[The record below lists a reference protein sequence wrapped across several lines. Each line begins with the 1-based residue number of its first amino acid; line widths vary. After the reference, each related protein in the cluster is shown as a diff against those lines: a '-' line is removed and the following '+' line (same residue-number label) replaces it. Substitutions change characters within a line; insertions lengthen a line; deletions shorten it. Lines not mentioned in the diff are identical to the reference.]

1 MFGSATLVLWLA
13 LGQAAPAEGGP
24 NPPECY
30 PAQQAIVVDGD
41 LGDWDRRGPI
51 KIAEPW
57 QRNLIEGNALSRD
70 WQGPEDS
77 SATIYL
83 AYDSENLYVAGEV
96 KDDLRLHDDK
106 VWWSGDCLEL
116 FLDLDRD
123 GDRDDPAWNED
134 DYQICLMPYFPGRPW
149 GVSKHGPATLLS
161 DEKLQGIAVASR
173 QRAAAGYSFEARL
186 AFKDFKSFDPAARK
200 LGFNLALNDH
210 DQLADGGR
218 RHTYLT
224 VNGAAENQ
232 LDTRNL
238 LDVSFIGEAKQ
249 TSPSERDWGAE
260 IGLWVVSLLASL
272 LIIALVAWTSRP
284 LFEWVNARLRS
295 WRRIGLWVLLFLLF
309 AVFGAPFL
317 VARFLE
323 WRVEGRFDVGA
334 SAVGKI
340 VADLA
345 EELRCHEGRGLD
357 TPERLLDLLRGTR
370 VRTRPLYDYT
380 CFELR
385 SREEDPHLRVSAEG
399 VSVRN
404 YGFVVAAGRQLSLP
418 LPEPTALAGLY
429 VFGSARFDDRVVQ
442 RPGASSVRAQALEIG
457 VRMADGT
464 ERSESFPAIDRSR
477 LGGGG
482 VPMSDRFSLAFVDN
496 GRAVEQYFVGGAMVG
511 DELVK
516 AVLITLREPGVEFRL
531 HGVSYARADAAGEPL
546 PLSLAHTSLAGPPA
560 ALWDGIPRGVAR
572 VAAGAS
578 GRVSVPIGKALDTL
592 WFFYNTAD
600 PSVLDAELSG
610 VEVGRFLVRD
620 LAGAEIAVIPL
631 RAGVNLTFGQF
642 DDSQRP
648 AGMESALAF
657 RWEAAGA
664 SQLIE
669 VLERRVSSPGGPVE
683 VAEVVLENG
692 GELSGISLFA
702 VTGGVLGPPVRP
714 GGGSALQETSEGL
727 ALLPSQTALV
737 HGLDLAVLEGG
748 LVAAVDFR
756 DRELGA
762 SLKGSQYPLGG
773 IDAAE
778 AGAGTL
784 GVTLADEP
792 YLVRGFHLA
801 REEGPSLSIAAAQ
814 KVHGLA
820 FLWRMQRL
828 VGIASLF
835 VIIPLLLFY
844 VMDRTTRIARLRLR
858 LTTILIATSLA
869 PIVILFAVLYNVV
882 ASDRARLRES
892 QGSAAMQEV
901 LARLGEMFRQTQRTA
916 REIMDSDLVQEIRE
930 GGELDRA
937 RIESYLQQVVVLRP
951 APGLD
956 LAVRLEVEAKDG
968 LRRRFHDGPGRE
980 SASSFDL
987 TEGGIHYHWGQLV
1000 FLWPVDSLGRENELR
1015 VVVAGEVM
1023 PGLAN
1028 DLGRA
1033 TSTRVA
1039 LLTLRGFPIAGSASG
1054 DPEVRARD
1062 VEGIRLQNRLAFRAN
1077 AAGELLV
1084 SGLLRGP
1091 RDDPAALVEVA
1102 LPPDPIRLDPGFTHF
1117 PLQAFFFWL
1126 CVLALAAAVFMG
1138 AIATWRITGPV
1149 EALQRAAQR
1158 IAEGNLDVTVEA
1170 GARGEVGQLAQSF
1183 NTMTAKLKHRA
1194 AERQRLQRALEALT
1208 ANLEPEATA
1217 AAALAALAEEPPA
1230 AASALYRRDPER
1242 EHIFLLAQARGDAA
1256 RPFPVRLAH
1265 DPAWETLL
1273 AGRAGVILDAAGAEA
1288 RGLPRQG
1295 DLLSDHLALVL
1306 PVFLADR
1313 TIGVAILNYGAD
1325 VTRFELEEGLPV
1337 LNHLAGQIAVALE
1350 NARLYSLAVADP
1362 LTGLYVE
1369 SYFQNR
1375 LAEEVDRAQHR
1386 GGKLSLLNVE
1396 LHELE
1401 RLERSL
1407 GPRAVRN
1414 ALVQLARE
1422 IKSESRE
1429 MYVVARAGH
1438 SFFALL
1444 PETGAEE
1451 AAGFRE
1457 RILRRVES
1465 LRTGDGD
1472 VARVHVHIGCATFP
1486 EGGRSPAIL
1495 LDAAACDLAGARR
1508 RKVREAL
1515 ATPADGAGGEPS
1527 ADLDL
1532 HPYVFQSPLMKQLLN
1547 QVARVA
1553 QSTASVLLLGETGSG
1568 KEVIADLLHR
1578 WSDRAHR
1585 PFVAINCSAVPE
1597 TLLEAELFGYERGAF
1612 TGADRPRPGQLE
1624 AADGGTVFLDEVG
1637 DMPLAIQA
1645 KLLRVLQDRVV
1656 VRLGSRRP
1664 LEVDVRIVAATNRD
1678 LKALIESGGFRN
1690 DLYFRLKVVSLT
1702 VPPLRERREDIPAL
1716 VDLFVS
1722 EFNRDNSRQIRG
1734 VSPAVLDRLH
1744 QYSWPGNVRELRNV
1758 LSRAMLMTDGDLVLP
1773 ASLVFEGKASR
1784 STRRKGDLALGKE
1797 TAEGGPEAAAAEE
1810 PGPPNERQVKLLAR
1824 LDGGATIRSR
1834 DYFDLVGVS
1843 PRTGLR
1849 DLNDLVARGLI
1860 IRLGSRRA
1868 ATYRLVPRPG
1878 NSP

>member
-1 MFGSATLVLWLA
+1 MFGSAALVLWFA
-13 LGQAAPAEGGP
+13 LGQAVPAENGP
-24 NPPECY
+24 KPPECF
-30 PAQQAIVVDGD
+30 PAQRAIVVDGD

-70 WQGPEDS
+70 WQGPEDA

-96 KDDLRLHDDK
+96 KDDSRLHNER

-116 FLDLDRD
+116 FLDLDRE
-123 GDRDDPAWNED
+123 GDRDDPAWSDD
-134 DYQICLMPYFPGRPW
+134 DYQLCLMPYFPGRPW
-149 GVSKHGPATLLS
+149 GVLKHGPATFLS
-161 DEKLQGIAVASR
+161 DEQLQGFTVASR
-173 QRAAAGYSFEARL
+173 PKTAAGYSFEVRL
-186 AFKDFKSFDPAARK
+186 AFKNFKSFDPATGK
-200 LGFNLALNDH
+200 IGFNLALNDH
-210 DQLADGGR
+210 DSLADGRR

-224 VNGAAENQ
+224 INGAAENY
-232 LDTRNL
+232 LDTRKL
-238 LDVSFIGEAKQ
+238 LDLSFIGEPVQ
-249 TSPSERDWGAE
+249 TSPSERDWGE
-260 IGLWVVSLLASL
+260 GIGLWAVSLLVSL
-272 LIIALVAWTSRP
+272 LIITLVAWTSRP
-284 LFEWVNARLRS
+284 LFEWVNLRLRS
-295 WRRIGLWVLLFLLF
+295 WRRIGLWVLLFVVF
-309 AVFGAPFL
+309 AVLGAPFL
-317 VARFLE
+317 VGRFLE

-334 SAVGKI
+334 GAVGKI

-345 EELRCHEGRGLD
+345 EETRCHEGRGLD

-399 VSVRN
+399 VPVRN
-404 YGFVVAAGRQLSLP
+404 YGFIVAANRQLSLP
-418 LPEPTALAGLY
+418 LPEPVALAGLY

-442 RPGASSVRAQALEIG
+442 RPGASSVCEQALEIG
-457 VRMADGT
+457 VRLADGT
-464 ERSESFPAIDRSR
+464 ERGAPYPAIDRSR

-482 VPMSDRFSLAFVDN
+482 LPLSDRFSLAFVDN
-496 GRAVEQYFVGGAMVG
+496 GRAVEQYFVGGSTFG

-516 AVLITLREPGVEFRL
+516 AVFITLREPGVEFRL
-531 HGVSYARADAAGEPL
+531 HGVTYARADAAGEPL

-592 WFFYNTAD
+592 WLFYNTAD
-600 PSVLDAELSG
+600 PSVLDAELAG
-610 VEVGRFLVRD
+610 VEVGRVLVRGA
-620 LAGAEIAVIPL
+620 AGAELAVVPL
-631 RAGVNLTFGQF
+631 RAGVNLTFGQA
-642 DDSQRP
+642 DASQRP

-669 VLERRVSSPGGPVE
+669 VLEHRVSSSTGPSE

-702 VTGGVLGPPVRP
+702 VTGGVRGRPVRP
-714 GGGSALQETSEGL
+714 GGGSSLQDAGDEL
-727 ALLPSQTALV
+727 AVLPSDTALV

-748 LVAAVDFR
+748 IVAAVDFR

-762 SLKGSQYPLGG
+762 ALKGSQYPLGG
-773 IDAAE
+773 ADAAD
-778 AGAGTL
+778 AGTETL
-784 GVTLADEP
+784 RVTLAGEP
-792 YLVRGFHLA
+792 YLVRRFPLA

-814 KVHGLA
+814 KVQGLA
-820 FLWRMQRL
+820 LLGRMRRQA
-828 VGIASLF
+828 GIASLLL
-835 VIIPLLLFY
+835 IIPLLLFY

-916 REIMDSDLVQEIRE
+916 REIMDSDLVRKISE
-930 GGELDRA
+930 GGALDRA
-937 RIESYLQQVVVLRP
+937 DVETYLQQVVALRP

-956 LAVRLEVEAKDG
+956 LAVRLEVEGTDG
-968 LRRRFHDGPGRE
+968 QRRRFHDGPGRE
-980 SASSFDL
+980 SASRFDL

-1000 FLWPVDSLGRENELR
+1000 FLWPVDRLGGEREVR
-1015 VVVAGEVM
+1015 AIVAGEVM
-1023 PGLAN
+1023 PGLAG

-1033 TSTRVA
+1033 TSTRVS
-1039 LLTLRGFPIAGSASG
+1039 LLTLRGFPMSGSASG
-1054 DPEVRARD
+1054 DPEARARD
-1062 VEGIRLQNRLAFRAN
+1062 IEGIRLQNRLAFRTN

-1091 RDDPAALVEVA
+1091 RDEPAALVEVA
-1102 LPPDPIRLDPGFTHF
+1102 LPPDPFRLDLGFTRF

-1158 IAEGNLDVTVEA
+1158 IADGDLDVTVEE

-1183 NTMTAKLKHRA
+1183 NTMTVKLKHRA

-1242 EHIFLLAQARGDAA
+1242 EHVFLLEQARGDAE

-1265 DPAWETLL
+1265 DPAWEALL
-1273 AGRAGVILDAAGAEA
+1273 AGREGVILDAASAEA

-1313 TIGVAILNYGAD
+1313 TIGVAVLNYGAD
-1325 VTRFELEEGLPV
+1325 VRRADLEEALPV

-1350 NARLYSLAVADP
+1350 NARLYRLAVADP

-1375 LAEEVDRAQHR
+1375 LSEEVDRAQHR
-1386 GGKLSLLNVE
+1386 GGKLSLLHVE

-1422 IKSESRE
+1422 IKAEARE
-1429 MYVVARAGH
+1429 MYLVARAGH

-1444 PETGAEE
+1444 PETGAE
-1451 AAGFRE
+1451 AAASYRD
-1457 RILRRVES
+1457 RILRRVDS

-1495 LDAAACDLAGARR
+1495 LDAAARDLAGARR
-1508 RKVREAL
+1508 KKVREAL
-1515 ATPADGAGGEPS
+1515 ATPADSSGGGLSPE
-1527 ADLDL
+1527 LDL
-1532 HPYVFQSPLMKQLLN
+1532 HPYVFQSPLMQQLLN

-1744 QYSWPGNVRELRNV
+1744 QYAWPGNVRELRNV
-1758 LSRAMLMTDGDLVLP
+1758 MSRAMLMTDGDLVLP
-1773 ASLVFEGKASR
+1773 ASLVFEGKAAR
-1784 STRRKGDLALGKE
+1784 LPRRKNDVAAE
-1797 TAEGGPEAAAAEE
+1797 TESGEDEASAAAPEAA
-1810 PGPPNERQVKLLAR
+1810 GPPNERQVKLLAH
-1824 LDGGATIRSR
+1824 LSGGATIRSR
-1834 DYFDLVGVS
+1834 EYFDLVGVS

-1849 DLNDLVARGLI
+1849 DLNDLAARGLI
-1860 IRLGSRRA
+1860 IRIGSRRA
-1868 ATYRLVPRPG
+1868 ATYRLAPVAG
-1878 NSP
+1878 SS